1 MHPRG
6 TARGNAWGTGWG
18 DTWRCA
24 AAAVAL
30 GSLLVR
36 CTPAPDASVPPPASD
51 RVGAWLDWDAGGKP
65 RLQVVVSLPS
75 AHVLEALSVDSS
87 APRTLL
93 VTAALLRGGRD
104 AGGQS
109 WVLPLDDLRPD
120 LEAQPRF
127 ERAFWLDLAPG
138 TDEVRVACFLRG
150 RADGAEWRR
159 RLTLPRE
166 AGLLLSELRLGRNTA
181 AGSVRVLDRFYEPG
195 TGAIRVEGGLVQR
208 DAEAAP
214 PDSFS
219 LAYVVRTDS
228 ARVVVRAGTRIAR
241 AGITTPWTIDFAQPG
256 PGAYALEVEA
266 RAGAQ
271 RATATTR
278 FEVGVGDL
286 RTWAGAGV
294 ELLAL
299 LLPAE
304 ELARIR
310 AAPDA
315 ERNALLAAYWQ
326 RLDPD
331 PATAA
336 NEHCDEIAR
345 RIQHA
350 NQTFTAARSGWR
362 TDRGR
367 VYIRFG
373 APDEVEALGST
384 SGTSRLERW
393 TYHAGGQVFV
403 FQDASGGGDFVL
415 LRSNVPDL

>member
-1 MHPRG
+1 
-6 TARGNAWGTGWG
+6 
-18 DTWRCA
+18 
-24 AAAVAL
+24 
-30 GSLLVR
+30 
-36 CTPAPDASVPPPASD
+36 
-51 RVGAWLDWDAGGKP
+51 
-65 RLQVVVSLPS
+65 
-75 AHVLEALSVDSS
+75 
-87 APRTLL
+87 
-93 VTAALLRGGRD
+93 
-104 AGGQS
+104 
-109 WVLPLDDLRPD
+109 
-120 LEAQPRF
+120 
-127 ERAFWLDLAPG
+127 
-138 TDEVRVACFLRG
+138 
-150 RADGAEWRR
+150 
-159 RLTLPRE
+159 
-166 AGLLLSELRLGRNTA
+166 
-181 AGSVRVLDRFYEPG
+181 
-195 TGAIRVEGGLVQR
+195 VQR